1 MRPSPPSM
9 LHPDSLARFVRLI
22 MLLMILFMGGIVH
35 AQLPKTPEEASARE
49 GRPYLVVGL
58 DEDSRLFRA
67 VDDVAFD
74 AWIHIKDVTFGQRW
88 PGTVHIVWCKTEAE
102 FFQNT
107 GNAPEHFAAAASP
120 ERRLIWINPS
130 KWRATDRASNLTTM
144 KHEMAH
150 ILLHTF
156 SGGGELPRW
165 AEEGLAM
172 HIAQQWSP
180 VDSAALAEARFFGT
194 LPSLEQLEHKF
205 PGDSSVDMAYAM
217 GYFAVEVIARSY
229 GDEPGKVDRL
239 LASLASERTGERV
252 RADLWDPERREGLQL
267 GVYHTLGSYGASAV
281 IVFTTGTL
289 FWGIVAALVV
299 VAFLKKKRT
308 AHHLA
313 RMEEEEE
320 SWARS
325 LTEADIQD
333 IYGDREGRFD
343 EPENQIT
350 PVGPAPRK
358 NPWPDAEN

>member
-1 MRPSPPSM
+1 M
-9 LHPDSLARFVRLI
+9 LPNDSLSRILRMILLLAA
-22 MLLMILFMGGIVH
+22 LLMGGVLH
-35 AQLPKTPEEASARE
+35 AQSTTTPEEIAARE
-49 GRPYLVVGL
+49 GRPYLVLGIE
-58 DEDSRLFRA
+58 EDTRLFRA
-67 VDDVAFD
+67 VDDIAFES
-74 AWIHIKDVTFGQRW
+74 WIHLKDVTFGQRW
-88 PGTVHIVWCKTEAE
+88 PGTVHIVWCATEAE
-102 FFQNT
+102 FFQHTN
-107 GNAPEHFAAAASP
+107 NAPEHFAAAASP
-120 ERRLIWINPS
+120 ERRIIWINPS
-130 KWRATDRASNLTTM
+130 KWRAASRDANLATM

-156 SGGGELPRW
+156 PGGHGLPRW
-165 AEEGLAM
+165 AEEGIVMHLAN
-172 HIAQQWSP
+172 QWSP

-194 LPSLEQLEHKF
+194 LPRLESIEHQF

-239 LASLASERTGERV
+239 VASLASEKLGPRV
-252 RADLWDPERREGLQL
+252 REDLWDETRREGLQL

-289 FWGIVAALVV
+289 FWGIVAILVV
-299 VAFLKKKRT
+299 VAFLKKKRR
-308 AHHLA
+308 AHHIA
-313 RMEEEEE
+313 RLEEEEE

-333 IYGDREGRFD
+333 IYGDREDRFA